1 MQSRNFA
8 AANEI
13 RPQGWLKR
21 QLMLQADG
29 LCGHL
34 DKIWP
39 DVRDSAWIGGGKEG
53 WERVPYWLD
62 GFIPLAWLLD
72 DEDLKARAGRYIDAI
87 LSFQRPDGW
96 LCPCKDGERARY
108 DTWALQLISKVLVVY
123 YECSGDER
131 VPDAL
136 YRCMR
141 NYYALLKSGEIRLF
155 DWGKYRWFETFI
167 ALNFLYARY
176 GEDWIADLARLLRA
190 QGFDYETAC
199 RRWTRPKRKWRY
211 DTHVVNLAMML
222 KEEAVTAP
230 LLGGYA
236 RGKAGRLWAQLDRY
250 NGTPVGTFTGDECLA
265 GLSPTQGTELC
276 AVAELMYSYALL
288 YAATGDPKWAEL
300 LELAGFNALPAAL
313 SDDMWA
319 HQYVQMAN
327 QIACQKLK
335 GRPIFMTNSG
345 ESHLFGLEPNFGC
358 CTANFSQAFP
368 KLALSAFLKDGGD
381 ILNAVPLPAVYE
393 ADSIRIVLETEY
405 PFKNELHYR
414 IVSDRDFVLKLR
426 VPHDAQYRIRANEPR
441 EIHIQWD
448 AAPKITERPR
458 GLFSVRYGALVF
470 CVPIAYEKRRL
481 EYTKDGVE
489 RKFPYCDYEYRPK
502 SEWQYALSGDAF
514 AVVQR
519 AVGDIPFSSAQPPLA
534 IQARADRIRWGH
546 DRRHKSVCAKFPRST
561 KPLGPPQQIE
571 LVPYGCAKLR
581 VTQLPQS
588 RRWKKQG

>member
-39 DVRDSAWIGGGKEG
+39 DVRDSAWIGGGREG

-62 GFIPLAWLLD
+62 GFIPLAWLLG

-96 LCPCKDGERARY
+96 LCPCKDAERARY

-319 HQYVQMAN
+319 HQYVQMSN

-393 ADSIRIVLETEY
+393 ADGIRIALETEY

-448 AAPKITERPR
+448 AAPQITERPR
-458 GLFSVRYGALVF
+458 ELFSVRYGALVF

-519 AVGDIPFSSAQPPLA
+519 EVGDIPFSSAQPPLA
-534 IQARADRIRWGH
+534 IQAQADRIRWGL

-561 KPLGPPQQIE
+561 KPLGPTQQIE

-588 RRWKKQG
+588 RSWKKQG

>member
-39 DVRDSAWIGGGKEG
+39 DVRDSAWIGGGREG

-62 GFIPLAWLLD
+62 GFIPLAWLLG

-319 HQYVQMAN
+319 HQYVQMSN

-393 ADSIRIVLETEY
+393 ADGIRIALETEY

-448 AAPKITERPR
+448 AAPQITERPR
-458 GLFSVRYGALVF
+458 ELFSVRYGALVF

-519 AVGDIPFSSAQPPLA
+519 EVGDIPFSSAQPPLA
-534 IQARADRIRWGH
+534 IQAQADRIRWGH
-546 DRRHKSVCAKFPRST
+546 DRHHKSVCAKFPRST
-561 KPLGPPQQIE
+561 KPLGPTQQIE

-581 VTQLPQS
+581 VTQLPKS

>member
-1 MQSRNFA
+1 MQSRKFA

-21 QLMLQADG
+21 QLMLQANG

-72 DEDLKARAGRYIDAI
+72 DEDLKARAGQYIDAI
-87 LSFQRPDGW
+87 LSFQQPDGW

-123 YECSGDER
+123 YECSGDAR

-141 NYYALLKSGEIRLF
+141 NYYTLLKSGEIRLF

-176 GEDWIADLARLLRA
+176 REDWIADLARLLRA

-236 RGKAGRLWAQLDRY
+236 RGKAGRLWEQLDWY

-276 AVAELMYSYALL
+276 AVAELLYSYALL

-319 HQYVQMAN
+319 HQYVQMSN

-335 GRPIFMTNSG
+335 GRPIFMTNSS

-368 KLALSAFLKDGGD
+368 KLALSAFLKDGGN

-393 ADSIRIVLETEY
+393 TDGIRIALETEY

-414 IVSDRDFVLKLR
+414 VVSDRDFVLKLR

-448 AAPKITERPR
+448 AAPKIIERPR

-502 SEWQYALSGDAF
+502 SEWQYALASDAF

-519 AVGDIPFSSAQPPLA
+519 EVGDTPFSSAQPPLA
-534 IQARADRIRWGH
+534 IKAQVDRIRWGR
-546 DRRHKSVCAKFPRST
+546 DRRHKSVCAKFPHST
-561 KPLGPPQQIE
+561 KPLGAPQQIE

-581 VTQLPQS
+581 VTQLPKS
-588 RRWKKQG
+588 RRWGKQR